1 MLVFHTCEDCDIA
14 TGKENRMQKMIM
26 IPEDRY
32 SKMLESYD
40 EAMAELLELREQLE
54 GLKEGAALASKD

>member
-1 MLVFHTCEDCDIA
+1 
-14 TGKENRMQKMIM
+14 MQKMIM

-40 EAMAELLELREQLE
+40 EAMTELLELREQLKD
-54 GLKEGAALASKD
+54 LKEGAALVSKD